1 MLYLAALSLILVA
14 LGHSYFGERL
24 LLRPLFASDA
34 LSIFKSQREFA
45 RNVLRAGWHI
55 LTATWVGIAIILAYA
70 QTVDMTP
77 YVWGVAIMFG
87 LFGIGALI
95 ASRGR
100 HLSYI
105 FFFITSSACFAHL
118 LL

>member
-1 MLYLAALSLILVA
+1 MLYLAALSLTLVA

-24 LLRPLFASDA
+24 LLRPLFISDA
-34 LSIFKSQREFA
+34 LSVFKSQRGFA
-45 RNVLRAGWHI
+45 QNVLRAGWHI
-55 LTATWVGIAIILAYA
+55 LTVTWIGMAIILAYA
-70 QTVDMTP
+70 QTTEMTP
-77 YVWGVAIMFG
+77 YVWVIAIMFG

-105 FFFITSSACFAHL
+105 FFFITSAACFAHL